1 MLIPFISIILTA
13 LYRAIINQVHIC
25 SILLQ
30 NMQDFELIF
39 AGSGKDLDFNIEII

>member
-1 MLIPFISIILTA
+1 MLIPFISIILPA
-13 LYRAIINQVHIC
+13 FYRAIINQPYTY

-39 AGSGKDLDFNIEII
+39 TGSVKDFNIEII